1 MSEGWLTI
9 PEIVKAAK
17 ENLSREVWDW
27 SCGGAESETTTR
39 RNRTAFDY
47 LAFRPRVLRGGG
59 GKDLSTTF
67 LGHLLD
73 LPIMMAPVGQMTRFH
88 PDGALAVARA
98 AERLGTATFV
108 GTMTGPSLADIA
120 AGANGPRVFQLY
132 VRGDRDW
139 LEKAVRMAENAG
151 VDALCLTADSATY
164 GRRERDIHNRYA
176 PKATSSPNLI
186 PIESGG
192 RLHSHEWQEA
202 LTWEDVDWLKSISRL
217 PLIVKGI
224 LGAKDAA
231 LAVDHGV
238 DVVYVSNH
246 GGRELDHLPATIEVL
261 PEIVAAVGKRA
272 EVVVDSGFMR
282 GTDIIKALA
291 LGARAVLVGRL
302 MCWGLAA
309 GGDAGVECAL
319 DLLRTEMVT
328 TMSNLG
334 VASIAELN
342 ADCLRSS
349 QPPLAAPWPVAD

>member
-1 MSEGWLTI
+1 MSDDWQTI

-17 ENLSREVWDW
+17 ESLPHEVWDW
-27 SCGGAESETTTR
+27 ACGGAESETTTR

-59 GKDLSTTF
+59 GKDLSTSF
-67 LGHLLD
+67 LGHRLS

-120 AGANGPRVFQLY
+120 AGSNGPRIFQLY

-186 PIESGG
+186 PIEPGG
-192 RLHSHEWQEA
+192 RLHGHEWQEA
-202 LTWEDVDWLKSISRL
+202 LTWDDVDWLKSNSRL

-224 LGAKDAA
+224 LNPDDAV
-231 LAVDHGV
+231 LAVEHGV
-238 DVVYVSNH
+238 DAVYVSNH
-246 GGRELDHLPATIEVL
+246 GGRELDHLPATIEML
-261 PEIVAAVGKRA
+261 PEIVRAVEGRA

-282 GTDIIKALA
+282 GTDVIKALA
-291 LGARAVLVGRL
+291 LGAKAVLIGRL

-309 GGDAGVECAL
+309 GGDAGVECTL
-319 DLLRTEMVT
+319 DILRTEMIT

-334 VASIAELN
+334 IASVADIGPECVRPSL
-342 ADCLRSS
+342 
-349 QPPLAAPWPVAD
+349 PPYPAPWPVSE